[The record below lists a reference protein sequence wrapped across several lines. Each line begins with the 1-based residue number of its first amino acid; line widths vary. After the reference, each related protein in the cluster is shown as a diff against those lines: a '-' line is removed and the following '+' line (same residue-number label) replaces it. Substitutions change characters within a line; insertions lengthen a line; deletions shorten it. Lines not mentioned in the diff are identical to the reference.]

1 MILNGFLQLGLFL
14 LILIAITKPLGVYM
28 ARVFSGQRTFL
39 DKVLGPLERLIYKLC
54 RVDED
59 EEQHWTAYTAAMLMF
74 SVASLLLL
82 YALQRLQYYLP
93 VNPQKFNAVAPDLA
107 FNTAVSFTS
116 NTNWQAYGGESTM
129 SYLVQM
135 AGLAFHN
142 FTSAATGIVLAIV
155 FNRGIDR
162 REARTIGNFWVD

>member
-1 MILNGFLQLGLFL
+1 MSGNGFLQLAIYFVVL
-14 LILIAITKPLGVYM
+14 LAITKPLGVYM
-28 ARVFSGQRTFL
+28 VRVFSGERT
-39 DKVLGPLERLIYKLC
+39 VLHTILRPLERFIYRVC

-59 EEQHWTAYTAAMLMF
+59 EEQHWTAYAAAMLMF

-116 NTNWQAYGGESTM
+116 NTNW
-129 SYLVQM
+129 
-135 AGLAFHN
+135 
-142 FTSAATGIVLAIV
+142 
-155 FNRGIDR
+155 
-162 REARTIGNFWVD
+162 